1 MSGSQ
6 YIVNHH
12 SNIFMKKIFT
22 LASVIFAMTLAL
34 QAQEVKEQDPAAHQ
48 ARVFPIPV
56 EHLYFHSEI
65 LGVDKNF
72 SVMLPRSYSRE
83 PERKYPVVYML
94 HGAGENDWEWAN
106 IAVSMIFE
114 AITMITNDGSA
125 AECIVVFPNAN
136 EGGHQGYFNQDGW
149 KYEDYFFKELI
160 PVIEKRYRA
169 IPDKGHRAIG
179 GLSMG
184 GGGSFNYGMRHPD
197 MFSSVYAI
205 SAAVSPAAFASD
217 QPNPSVLPATMNGGT
232 YTAAQIEAAKS
243 VYFVLDCGDDD
254 FLFDANVATYQQ
266 MKKNGMKAQFR
277 CFDGAHA
284 SYYWY
289 DALRRAMVYF
299 TRHFATQMP

>member
-1 MSGSQ
+1 
-6 YIVNHH
+6 
-12 SNIFMKKIFT
+12 MKKLIT
-22 LASVIFAMTLAL
+22 FAAIALSMTCAL
-34 QAQEVKEQDPAAHQ
+34 RAQEVKEQDPATHQ

-72 SVMLPRSYSRE
+72 SVMLPRSYKNSPDR
-83 PERKYPVVYML
+83 RYPVVYML

-106 IAVSMIFE
+106 IAVSMISE
-114 AITMITNDGSA
+114 AITMITNDGTA

-136 EGGHQGYFNQDGW
+136 EAGHMGYFNQPDW
-149 KYEDYFFKELI
+149 KYEDYFFQELMPCI
-160 PVIEKRYRA
+160 DKRYRT

-184 GGGSFNYGMRHPD
+184 GGGSFNYGMRHPEL
-197 MFSSVYAI
+197 FSSVYAI
-205 SAAVSPAAFASD
+205 SAAVSASLFESSAESPA
-217 QPNPSVLPATMNGGT
+217 VLPATMNGGH
-232 YTAAQIEAAKS
+232 YTPEQIEAAKS

-266 MKKNGMKAQFR
+266 MKKNKMNVQFR
-277 CFDGAHA
+277 CYDGAHA

-289 DALRRAMVYF
+289 DALRRALAYM
-299 TRHFATQMP
+299 TRHFSEQMP

>member
-1 MSGSQ
+1 
-6 YIVNHH
+6 
-12 SNIFMKKIFT
+12 MKKILT
-22 LASVIFAMTLAL
+22 LAAILLAAASSL
-34 QAQEVKEQDPAAHQ
+34 YAQEVKEQDPAAHQ

-56 EHLYFHSEI
+56 EHLYFHSNV
-65 LGVDKNF
+65 LNVDKNF
-72 SVMLPRSYSRE
+72 SVMLPKSYSKE
-83 PERKYPVVYML
+83 PNRRYPVVYML

-106 IAVSMIFE
+106 ISVSMISE

-136 EGGHQGYFNQDGW
+136 EAGHMGYFNQPDW
-149 KYEDYFFKELI
+149 KYEDYFFNELMPCI
-160 PVIEKRYRA
+160 DKRYRT

-184 GGGSFNYGMRHPD
+184 GGGSFNYGMRHPEL
-197 MFSSVYAI
+197 FSSVYAI
-205 SAAVSPAAFASD
+205 SAAVSPALFDTAQA
-217 QPNPSVLPATMNGGT
+217 NPSVLPQTMNGGN
-232 YTAAQIEAAKS
+232 YTAEQIEVAKS

-266 MKKNGMKAQFR
+266 MKKNGMKVQFR

-299 TRHFATQMP
+299 TRHFSEQM

>member
-1 MSGSQ
+1 
-6 YIVNHH
+6 
-12 SNIFMKKIFT
+12 MKKIYLVFT
-22 LASVIFAMTLAL
+22 VMLLGLATA
-34 QAQEVKEQDPAAHQ
+34 QAQNLQVLEQDPAAHK

-56 EHLYFHSEI
+56 EHLYFHSDI

-72 SVMLPRSYSRE
+72 SVMLPKSYKTDTDR
-83 PERKYPVVYML
+83 RYPVVYML

-106 IAVSMIFE
+106 IAVSMLSE
-114 AITMITNDGSA
+114 AITMITNDGTA

-136 EGGHQGYFNQDGW
+136 EAGHQGYFNQENW

-160 PVIEKRYRA
+160 PVVEKRYRTYG
-169 IPDKGHRAIG
+169 DKGHRAIG

-197 MFSSVYAI
+197 YFSSVYAI
-205 SAAVSPAAFASD
+205 SAAVSPAAFAAE
-217 QPNPSVLPATMNGGT
+217 QANPNALPASMNGGT
-232 YTAAQIEAAKS
+232 YTAEQIEAAKS

-266 MKKNGMKAQFR
+266 MRKNGMNAQFR

-289 DALRRAMVYF
+289 DALRRALAYM
-299 TRHFATQMP
+299 TRHFSEQMR

>member
-1 MSGSQ
+1 
-6 YIVNHH
+6 
-12 SNIFMKKIFT
+12 MKKI
-22 LASVIFAMTLAL
+22 IFSLAL
-34 QAQEVKEQDPAAHQ
+34 SVLALTAVQAQNLQVKEQDPAAHK

-72 SVMLPRSYSRE
+72 SVMLPKSYTKE
-83 PERKYPVVYML
+83 PDRKYPVVYML

-106 IAVSMIFE
+106 IPVSMISE
-114 AITMITNDGSA
+114 AITMITNDGTA

-136 EGGHQGYFNQDGW
+136 EGGKQGYFNQEGW
-149 KYEDYFFKELI
+149 NYEDYFFKELI
-160 PVIEKRYRA
+160 PVIEQRYRVIA
-169 IPDKGHRAIG
+169 DKGHRAIG

-205 SAAVSPAAFASD
+205 SAAVSPVAFNNEA
-217 QPNPSVLPATMNGGT
+217 QNPAVLPANMNGGH
-232 YTAAQIEAAKS
+232 YSPEQIEAAKS
-243 VYFVLDCGDDD
+243 VNFVLDCGDDD
-254 FLFDANVATYQQ
+254 FLFDANVATYQL
-266 MKKNGMKAQFR
+266 MKKNGMKVQFR

-289 DALRRAMVYF
+289 DAIRRGLAYM
-299 TRHFATQMP
+299 TRHFSEQMP

>member
-1 MSGSQ
+1 
-6 YIVNHH
+6 
-12 SNIFMKKIFT
+12 MKKI
-22 LASVIFAMTLAL
+22 IFSLAL
-34 QAQEVKEQDPAAHQ
+34 SVLALTAVQAQNLQVKEQDPAAHK

-72 SVMLPRSYSRE
+72 SVMLPKSYTKE
-83 PERKYPVVYML
+83 PDRKYPVVYML
-94 HGAGENDWEWAN
+94 HGAGENGWEWAN
-106 IAVSMIFE
+106 IPVSMISE
-114 AITMITNDGSA
+114 AITMITNDGTA

-136 EGGHQGYFNQDGW
+136 EGGKQGYFNQEGW

-160 PVIEKRYRA
+160 PVIEKRYRVIA
-169 IPDKGHRAIG
+169 DKGHRAIG

-205 SAAVSPAAFASD
+205 SAAVSPVAFNNEA
-217 QPNPSVLPATMNGGT
+217 QNPAVLPANMNGGH
-232 YTAAQIEAAKS
+232 YSPEQIEAAKS
-243 VYFVLDCGDDD
+243 VNFVLDCGDDD
-254 FLFDANVATYQQ
+254 FLFDANVATYQL
-266 MKKNGMKAQFR
+266 MKKNGMKVQFR

-289 DALRRAMVYF
+289 DAIRRGLAYM
-299 TRHFATQMP
+299 TRHFSEQMP

>member
-1 MSGSQ
+1 MKR
-6 YIVNHH
+6 I
-12 SNIFMKKIFT
+12 IFSAAVL
-22 LASVIFAMTLAL
+22 LAAAFSL

-65 LGVDKNF
+65 LNADKNF
-72 SVMLPRSYSRE
+72 SVMLPKSYTKE
-83 PERKYPVVYML
+83 PERSYPVVYML

-106 IAVSMIFE
+106 IAVSMISE
-114 AITMITNDGSA
+114 AITMITNDGTA

-136 EGGHQGYFNQDGW
+136 EAGHMGYFNQEGW
-149 KYEDYFFKELI
+149 AYEDYFFKELMPCI
-160 PVIEKRYRA
+160 DARYRT

-184 GGGSFNYGMRHPD
+184 GGGSFNYGMRHPEL
-197 MFSSVYAI
+197 FSSVYAI
-205 SAAVSPAAFASD
+205 SAAVSPTLFEVSEKA
-217 QPNPSVLPATMNGGT
+217 PSMLPPSMNGGQ
-232 YTAAQIEAAKS
+232 YTPGQIEAAKS

-277 CFDGAHA
+277 CFDGSHA

-289 DALRRAMVYF
+289 DALRRALAYM
-299 TRHFATQMP
+299 TRHFSTQMP

>member
-1 MSGSQ
+1 
-6 YIVNHH
+6 
-12 SNIFMKKIFT
+12 MKKILT
-22 LASVIFAMTLAL
+22 LAAILLAAAFSL
-34 QAQEVKEQDPAAHQ
+34 NAQEVKEQDPAAHQ

-56 EHLYFHSEI
+56 EHLYFHSNV
-65 LGVDKNF
+65 LNADKNF
-72 SVMLPRSYSRE
+72 SVILPKSYSKE
-83 PERKYPVVYML
+83 PDRRYPVVYML

-106 IAVSMIFE
+106 ISVSMISE

-136 EGGHQGYFNQDGW
+136 EAGHMGYFNQPDW
-149 KYEDYFFKELI
+149 KYEDYFFNELMPCI
-160 PVIEKRYRA
+160 DKRYRT

-184 GGGSFNYGMRHPD
+184 GGGSFNYGMRHPEL
-197 MFSSVYAI
+197 FSSVYAI
-205 SAAVSPAAFASD
+205 SAAVSPALFDTAQA
-217 QPNPSVLPATMNGGT
+217 NPSVLPQTMNGGN
-232 YTAAQIEAAKS
+232 YTAEQIEVAKS

-266 MKKNGMKAQFR
+266 MKKNGMKVQFR

-299 TRHFATQMP
+299 TRHFSEQM

>member
-1 MSGSQ
+1 
-6 YIVNHH
+6 
-12 SNIFMKKIFT
+12 MKKFIFSAAIL
-22 LASVIFAMTLAL
+22 LAAAFSLN
-34 QAQEVKEQDPAAHQ
+34 AQEVKEQDPAAHQ

-56 EHLYFHSEI
+56 EHLYFHSNV
-65 LGVDKNF
+65 LNADKNF
-72 SVMLPRSYSRE
+72 SVMLPKSYSKE
-83 PERKYPVVYML
+83 PDRRYPVVYML

-106 IAVSMIFE
+106 IAVSMISE

-136 EGGHQGYFNQDGW
+136 EAGHMGYFNQPDW
-149 KYEDYFFKELI
+149 KYEDYFFNELMPLI
-160 PVIEKRYRA
+160 DKRYRT

-184 GGGSFNYGMRHPD
+184 GGGSFNYGMRHPEL
-197 MFSSVYAI
+197 FSSVYAI
-205 SAAVSPAAFASD
+205 SAAVSPALFDTAQA
-217 QPNPSVLPATMNGGT
+217 NPSVLPQTMNGGN
-232 YTAAQIEAAKS
+232 YTAEQIEVAKS

-266 MKKNGMKAQFR
+266 MKKNGMKVQFR

-299 TRHFATQMP
+299 TRHFSEQM

>member
-1 MSGSQ
+1 
-6 YIVNHH
+6 
-12 SNIFMKKIFT
+12 MKKLI
-22 LASVIFAMTLAL
+22 AFAAIACAL

-56 EHLYFHSEI
+56 EHLYFHSEV

-72 SVMLPRSYSRE
+72 SVMLPKSYSKE
-83 PERKYPVVYML
+83 PERRYPVVYML

-106 IAVSMIFE
+106 IAVSMISE
-114 AITMITNDGSA
+114 AITMITNDGTA

-136 EGGHQGYFNQDGW
+136 EAGHMGYFNQPDW
-149 KYEDYFFKELI
+149 KYEDYFFNELMPCI
-160 PVIEKRYRA
+160 DKRYRT

-184 GGGSFNYGMRHPD
+184 GGGSFNYGMRHPEL
-197 MFSSVYAI
+197 FSSVYAI
-205 SAAVSPAAFASD
+205 SAAVSASLFESSAESPA
-217 QPNPSVLPATMNGGT
+217 VLPATMNGGH
-232 YTAAQIEAAKS
+232 YTPEQIEAAKD

-289 DALRRAMVYF
+289 DALRRALSYM
-299 TRHFATQMP
+299 TRHFSTQMP

>member
-1 MSGSQ
+1 
-6 YIVNHH
+6 
-12 SNIFMKKIFT
+12 MKKI
-22 LASVIFAMTLAL
+22 VIFAALLLAATFSL
-34 QAQEVKEQDPAAHQ
+34 QAQEVKEQDPAAHK

-83 PERKYPVVYML
+83 PERYYPVVYML

-106 IAVSMIFE
+106 IAVSMISE
-114 AITMITNDGSA
+114 AITMITNDGTA

-136 EGGHQGYFNQDGW
+136 EAGHMGYFNQEGW
-149 KYEDYFFKELI
+149 KYEDYFFKELM
-160 PVIEKRYRA
+160 PVVESRYRIKA
-169 IPDKGHRAIG
+169 DKGHRAIG

-184 GGGSFNYGMRHPD
+184 GGGSFNYGMRHPEL
-197 MFSSVYAI
+197 FSSVYAI
-205 SAAVSPAAFASD
+205 SAAVSPTLFEPAESAPGA
-217 QPNPSVLPATMNGGT
+217 LPPTMNGGT
-232 YTAAQIEAAKS
+232 YTPEQIEAAKS

-266 MKKNGMKAQFR
+266 MKKNKMKAQFR
-277 CFDGAHA
+277 CYDGAHA

-289 DALRRAMVYF
+289 DALRRALAYF
-299 TRHFATQMP
+299 TRHYSEQMP

>member
-1 MSGSQ
+1 
-6 YIVNHH
+6 
-12 SNIFMKKIFT
+12 MKKI
-22 LASVIFAMTLAL
+22 IFSLAL
-34 QAQEVKEQDPAAHQ
+34 SVLALTAVQAQNLQVKEQDPAAHK

-72 SVMLPRSYSRE
+72 SVMLPKSYTKE
-83 PERKYPVVYML
+83 PDRKYPVVYML

-106 IAVSMIFE
+106 IPVSMISE
-114 AITMITNDGSA
+114 AITMITNDGTA

-136 EGGHQGYFNQDGW
+136 EGGKQGYFNQEGW

-160 PVIEKRYRA
+160 PVIELRYRVIA
-169 IPDKGHRAIG
+169 DKGHRAIG

-205 SAAVSPAAFASD
+205 SAAVSPVAFNNEA
-217 QPNPSVLPATMNGGT
+217 QNPAVLPANMNGGH
-232 YTAAQIEAAKS
+232 YSPEQIEAAKS
-243 VYFVLDCGDDD
+243 VNFVLDCGDDD
-254 FLFDANVATYQQ
+254 FLFDANVATYQL
-266 MKKNGMKAQFR
+266 MKKNGMKVQFR

-289 DALRRAMVYF
+289 DAIRRGLAYM
-299 TRHFATQMP
+299 TRHFSEQMP